1 MSMSDVLTRL
11 RRELLAFAAGYPDRW
26 VDETDPCAL
35 PLRRLVEAFA
45 EEILGTADVWSAA
58 RQLGAKLRKH
68 FGYVT
73 PGHVDEASADHLRGL
88 MYVAAEALHGSVSTD
103 FGGGDKLTAEQVA
116 FYAAD
121 DWWHGRDDRPV
132 AEWPDI
138 RRVREQ
144 LTLDALDVPSAD
156 RGDVLGFAAG
166 FIRRHP
172 DLIRDTEWGLFAVGS
187 GEGFEE
193 EVWAATG
200 RDYIWLGVYFFA
212 EVILAQLSA
221 EQAVH

>member
-1 MSMSDVLTRL
+1 
-11 RRELLAFAAGYPDRW
+11 
-26 VDETDPCAL
+26 
-35 PLRRLVEAFA
+35 
-45 EEILGTADVWSAA
+45 
-58 RQLGAKLRKH
+58 
-68 FGYVT
+68 
-73 PGHVDEASADHLRGL
+73 

-121 DWWHGRDDRPV
+121 DWWHGRDDRPM

-144 LTLDALDVPSAD
+144 LMLDALDVPSAD
-156 RGDVLGFAAG
+156 RGDVLSFAAG

-172 DLIRDTEWGLFAVGS
+172 DLIRDTEWGLSAVGS
-187 GEGFEE
+187 VEGFED

-200 RDYIWLGVYFFA
+200 KDDIWRGVYFFA

-221 EQAVH
+221 EEAVH